1 MIWKILTVC
10 SEGMQEQY
18 CKTCSPSQLN
28 LIDPWIL
35 RTVDVST
42 GHAGGDPGPCSLED
56 IRVSSALTGR
66 LVLNV
71 PEHSVTVENACK
83 CPQRGVVMFCNL
95 GEVKAVISDTTKLR
109 LLNREQGQCLI
120 NSGWP
125 IFNGKPITFTYA
137 SKTPLEFTLE
147 NASPECRA

>member
-1 MIWKILTVC
+1 MAFKACIL
-10 SEGMQEQY
+10 
-18 CKTCSPSQLN
+18 
-28 LIDPWIL
+28 IL
-35 RTVDVST
+35 LFLAALLHT

>member
-1 MIWKILTVC
+1 MAFKACIL
-10 SEGMQEQY
+10 
-18 CKTCSPSQLN
+18 
-28 LIDPWIL
+28 IL
-35 RTVDVST
+35 LFLAALLHT

-56 IRVSSALTGR
+56 IRVSSALTGGCAA
-66 LVLNV
+66 
-71 PEHSVTVENACK
+71 E
-83 CPQRGVVMFCNL
+83 GVVMFCNL